1 MNTDII
7 LGLICILTW
16 ILFIVVI
23 FLNERKKIKKEFKNM
38 SSQTFIEQIEQ
49 KVFNITEEGINEPKE
64 ETFIEGKKETTDVYG
79 KFLQNTNEMPFHLIK
94 PNAYTSDNFDAFV
107 KFLMPINTINHKYKI
122 NSEGPFQ

>member
-7 LGLICILTW
+7 LGLICMLTW

-38 SSQTFIEQIEQ
+38 SSQTFIKQIEQ

>member
-38 SSQTFIEQIEQ
+38 SSQTFIEQ

>member
-38 SSQTFIEQIEQ
+38 SSQTFIEEN
-49 KVFNITEEGINEPKE
+49 VFNITEEINEPKE
-64 ETFIEGKKETTDVYG
+64 EETFIEEKNERMSFNDTYG
-79 KFLQNTNEMPFHLIK
+79 KFLQNTNEMPFRLIK